1 MTLLQ
6 KGMDATFSWRKWE
19 KVVKIYPKYL
29 LIAHKKAEKY
39 HQSRRKLIANVEKR
53 VIAAES
59 LMIVKKKNS
68 KVNRVNFINPSNLEF
83 LDTSRLEKIIC
94 FL

>member
-29 LIAHKKAEKY
+29 LIAHKKAEKD
-39 HQSRRKLIANVEKR
+39 HQSGRKLIANVENR

-59 LMIVKKKNS
+59 CNV
-68 KVNRVNFINPSNLEF
+68 
-83 LDTSRLEKIIC
+83 KIIKEPWN
-94 FL
+94 

>member
-1 MTLLQ
+1 V
-6 KGMDATFSWRKWE
+6 E

-39 HQSRRKLIANVEKR
+39 HQSRRKLIANVENR

-59 LMIVKKKNS
+59 
-68 KVNRVNFINPSNLEF
+68 
-83 LDTSRLEKIIC
+83 II
-94 FL
+94 